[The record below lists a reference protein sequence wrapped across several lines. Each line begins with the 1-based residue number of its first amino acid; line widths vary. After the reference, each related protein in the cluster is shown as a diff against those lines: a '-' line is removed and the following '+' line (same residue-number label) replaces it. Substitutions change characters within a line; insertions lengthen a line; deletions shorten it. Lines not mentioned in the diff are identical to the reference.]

1 VDIDSFSDAAPEV
14 REDAVLDI
22 AVETPAATEAPV
34 AAEAL
39 LLLKPLQLLMSLCP
53 FTPATK
59 LPPSSLRSS
68 NSLFRGEDLVQS
80 PPLLEV
86 REVVLKG
93 QAPSP
98 SLAAFNKS
106 FSTSHRG
113 ELLSV
118 GFKATSTG
126 SKTSK
131 ILTL

>member
-68 NSLFRGEDLVQS
+68 NSLFTGVKILSRVLPCSKFVKLFS
-80 PPLLEV
+80 KARLPLL
-86 REVVLKG
+86 
-93 QAPSP
+93 P
-98 SLAAFNKS
+98 
-106 FSTSHRG
+106 
-113 ELLSV
+113 
-118 GFKATSTG
+118 
-126 SKTSK
+126 
-131 ILTL
+131 